1 MWRFPKLPFYAKFG
15 AIPESYLIALS
26 YEEQILWLC
35 HQMSEFDE
43 KLAKYF
49 EDVKAYVEEVLENLD
64 VELDKKQD
72 KLTAGENIVIDEN
85 NVISAIVDPI
95 TYKYTPINGSYY
107 NLDVP
112 LGSEVSLTPV
122 AGENT
127 AHAFVEGIK
136 QNDKFK
142 IKGNYKAGI
151 VDPQGNVLL
160 HLEDQGYETFY
171 AMTDGDLLVSW
182 FNTNEVTPELY
193 RYIGG
198 NEVIERFEDNE
209 TEINKL
215 KRTTNS
221 INGNV
226 EGILNSYIEL
236 GFDTLYNTNVPLN
249 NSANL
254 PIMDF
259 VLRGNV
265 RQDGTPSV
273 ENPIIPIP
281 VSGTHSLIISNGYTG
296 ANNNK
301 EFTFHL
307 GDIVLASSGTIQD
320 TIQVDPNDNTR
331 FRHYTY
337 VGKIDS
343 YNGETIEG
351 EYISSTGGLDTGATI
366 YYELPSNEATS
377 EVITSIQLHNE
388 LKALLETNIPR
399 GNNTLT
405 FDDGVTTTK
414 PHLSGIFRRV
424 YYNVNNFVEDNDNQ
438 IPTNGAVYRAIQ
450 NVGENSYTIA
460 GNVRWFTSGTGDIT
474 GNDLTTM
481 DNLVQEL
488 LQHKNPNFGMTVW
501 DGEIMVWLPY
511 TYSATTTIDDQVD
524 CVISGLCELNDL
536 GVYRYVFNYT
546 NSPNIHECTVTI
558 SQFQGGGGTA
568 DVFYT
573 TIKQDVILNADG
585 SSNYNFTNGNYYY
598 LPRAYNLSYVNY
610 NGQTIQDTNLH
621 DCIFYYKINTSST
634 SNSQEIRRTD
644 INSDPVTTISYKL
657 FWDSRLNYWQLQTID
672 PYYEY
677 VHNYHTLEHVST
689 VDTIP
694 STGGNNNVPT
704 VGAVRNYITNT
715 EIMKIRF
722 GVSDATEKRE
732 AFNKLNTIWQT
743 LNNGTPVYAL
753 LWTGSSTALITNCSS
768 ASSGGVITRYMLHI
782 LYSGASS
789 PTVATLYTTELSD
802 TNTWDWYN

>member
-49 EDVKAYVEEVLENLD
+49 EDVKAYVEEVLDNLD
-64 VELDKKQD
+64 LELDKKQD
-72 KLTAGENIVIDEN
+72 KLTAGDNIVIDEN

-112 LGSEVSLTPV
+112 LGSEVSLTPI

-182 FNTNEVTPELY
+182 FNTDEVTPELF

-198 NEVIERFEDNE
+198 NEIIERFEDDE
-209 TEINKL
+209 AEINSL
-215 KRTTNS
+215 KRTTDS

-226 EGILNSYIEL
+226 EGILNSYIEVA
-236 GFDTLYNTNVPLN
+236 FDTLYNTNVPLK

-254 PIMDF
+254 PLMDF

-265 RQDGTPSV
+265 RQDGTPTPLD
-273 ENPIIPIP
+273 PIIPIP
-281 VSGTHSLIISNGYTG
+281 VSGTHTLVISNGYSG
-296 ANNNK
+296 EENNK

-331 FRHYTY
+331 FRHFTY

-366 YYELPSNEATS
+366 YYELPSNEVTS

-399 GNNTLT
+399 GDNTIT
-405 FDDGVTTTK
+405 FDSGVTTTK
-414 PHLSGIFRRV
+414 PHLSGVFRRV
-424 YYNVNNFVEDNDNQ
+424 YYNVNNSVENNDDE
-438 IPTNGAVYRAIQ
+438 IPTSGAVYRAIQ
-450 NVGENSYTIA
+450 G
-460 GNVRWFTSGTGDIT
+460 
-474 GNDLTTM
+474 
-481 DNLVQEL
+481 
-488 LQHKNPNFGMTVW
+488 
-501 DGEIMVWLPY
+501 
-511 TYSATTTIDDQVD
+511 
-524 CVISGLCELNDL
+524 
-536 GVYRYVFNYT
+536 
-546 NSPNIHECTVTI
+546 
-558 SQFQGGGGTA
+558 GGGGTS

-573 TIKQDVILNADG
+573 TINQNVTLNADG
-585 SSNYNFTNGNYYY
+585 SSNYNFEHNKYYY
-598 LPRAYNLSYVNY
+598 ITAGHQIRYYDSDNVLNSATRFENS
-610 NGQTIQDTNLH
+610 
-621 DCIFYYKINTSST
+621 IFYYS
-634 SNSQEIRRTD
+634 E
-644 INSDPVTTISYKL
+644 VTTDNVITQKVIYRTGVQSDLYDVSNASL
-657 FWDSRLNYWQLQTID
+657 YWLNDTPYWRYDHRDYTD
-672 PYYEY
+672 Y
-677 VHNYHTLEHVST
+677 VGNRYSGVSQNYNS
-689 VDTIP
+689 IP
-694 STGGNNNVPT
+694 ATGHDNDVPT
-704 VGAVRNYITNT
+704 IGAVRNYVNNYSTTEQRVGTWIDGKPIYKITLQDTLPNTNT
-715 EIMKIRF
+715 DGNI
-722 GVSDATEKRE
+722 TEKQVDVS
-732 AFNKLNTIWQT
+732 NLNIAMAVLVQGFIHSPAGNTMMFTNIENNST
-743 LNNGTPVYAL
+743 LFEKCYCGTSNLVLGNA
-753 LWTGSSTALITNCSS
+753 STARNGSDVYITIYYTKTTDN
-768 ASSGGVITRYMLHI
+768 
-782 LYSGASS
+782 
-789 PTVATLYTTELSD
+789 AT
-802 TNTWDWYN
+802 NP